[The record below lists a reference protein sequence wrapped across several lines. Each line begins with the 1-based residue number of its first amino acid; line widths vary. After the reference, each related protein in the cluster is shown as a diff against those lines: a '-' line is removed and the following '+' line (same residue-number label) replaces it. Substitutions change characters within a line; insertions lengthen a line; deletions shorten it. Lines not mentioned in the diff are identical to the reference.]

1 MKQLLTL
8 VLKLYHCVVAFLC
21 SVCVL
26 SDFGRD
32 ESVVSM
38 GHLFPQ
44 SVLETITLVES
55 TARDGGG
62 EGVG

>member
-1 MKQLLTL
+1 MSTS
-8 VLKLYHCVVAFLC
+8 HI
-21 SVCVL
+21 
-26 SDFGRD
+26 
-32 ESVVSM
+32 
-38 GHLFPQ
+38 FPQ